1 MRNQALRLVN
11 GVIEIPVV
19 VHVVYYT
26 TQQNIS
32 AQVQSQIAVLNE
44 DFNNTNAQD

>member
-1 MRNQALRLVN
+1 MADIEVYTQSDEKESAYRLN

-32 AQVQSQIAVLNE
+32 DAQVQSQIAV
-44 DFNNTNAQD
+44 